1 MFTLNASTNENNKDQ
16 IKKWPYIPDY
26 PYRMLIIRGSGSG
39 KTNVLL
45 NLTKEQDSD
54 NLIDEIYLNAKELN
68 EPKHQLLIKQ
78 REDVG
83 IKHLN
88 DSKEFIEY
96 LACLMFTIIS
106 IIITQTKQEKFWLC
120 FMTWLQILWI
130 IANFKP

>member
-1 MFTLNASTNENNKDQ
+1 MFTLDASTNENNKDQ

-26 PYRMLIIRGSGSG
+26 PYRMLIIGGSGSG

-68 EPKHQLLIKQ
+68 EPKYQLLIKQ

-106 IIITQTKQEKFWLC
+106 IIITQIKQEKFWLC

>member
-1 MFTLNASTNENNKDQ
+1 MFTLDASTNENNKDQ

-26 PYRMLIIRGSGSG
+26 PYRMLIIGGSGSG

-68 EPKHQLLIKQ
+68 EPKYQLLIKQ

-96 LACLMFTIIS
+96 LACLMFAIIS
-106 IIITQTKQEKFWLC
+106 IIITQIKHEKFWLC

>member
-1 MFTLNASTNENNKDQ
+1 MFTLDASTNENNKDQ
-16 IKKWPYIPDY
+16 IKKWLYIPDY
-26 PYRMLIIRGSGSG
+26 PYRMLIIGGSGSG

-68 EPKHQLLIKQ
+68 EPKYQLLIKQ

-106 IIITQTKQEKFWLC
+106 IIITQIKQEKFWLC

>member
-1 MFTLNASTNENNKDQ
+1 MFTLDASTNENNKDQ

-26 PYRMLIIRGSGSG
+26 PYRMLIIGGSGSG

-68 EPKHQLLIKQ
+68 EPKYQLLIKQ

-106 IIITQTKQEKFWLC
+106 IIITQTKPEKFWLC